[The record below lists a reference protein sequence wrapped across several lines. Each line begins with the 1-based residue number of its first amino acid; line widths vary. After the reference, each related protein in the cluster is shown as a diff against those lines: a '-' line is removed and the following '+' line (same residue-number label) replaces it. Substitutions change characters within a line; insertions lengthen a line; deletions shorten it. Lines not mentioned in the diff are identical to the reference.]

1 MRNYPPHV
9 GRHPHDGGMEM
20 QEICNGGAGDDRES
34 DPGGYHAAGGDL
46 TIRICCIG
54 GNQE

>member
-1 MRNYPPHV
+1 
-9 GRHPHDGGMEM
+9 MEM